1 MRLNRPTDYAIRIR
15 IYLAKE
21 ASVVSSAKLSGKVGM
36 SPRYLLQI
44 GAKLRNAELITTTYG
59 SSGGFSI
66 KRPADEISL
75 YDIITA
81 MEGGIA
87 YQISQ
92 KHKGS
97 KDIKPLDEIYKYMD
111 DALIHFLKGITIAE
125 LLPQSEETEI

>member
-1 MRLNRPTDYAIRIR
+1 MRLNRSTDYAIRIL

-66 KRPADEISL
+66 KRPACMIL
-75 YDIITA
+75 LQPWRAGLLTRFRKNI
-81 MEGGIA
+81 
-87 YQISQ
+87 
-92 KHKGS
+92 KGARTS
-97 KDIKPLDEIYKYMD
+97 SRWMKYINIWTMR
-111 DALIHFLKGITIAE
+111 
-125 LLPQSEETEI
+125 

>member
-1 MRLNRPTDYAIRIR
+1 MRLNRSTDYAIRIL

-92 KHKGS
+92 NIKGARTS
-97 KDIKPLDEIYKYMD
+97 SRWMKYINIWTMR
-111 DALIHFLKGITIAE
+111 
-125 LLPQSEETEI
+125 